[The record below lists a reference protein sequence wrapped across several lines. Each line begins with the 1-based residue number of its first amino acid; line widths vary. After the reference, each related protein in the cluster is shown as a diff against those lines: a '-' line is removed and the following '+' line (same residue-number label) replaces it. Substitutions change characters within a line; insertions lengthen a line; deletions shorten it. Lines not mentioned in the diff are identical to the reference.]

1 MKAVLKFNLPE
12 DSNEHFMA
20 VNGSAAFAAL
30 HEIESELRR
39 LDKYENKDVVDGKV
53 SIEFIR
59 DTVRDIISELNIRKD
74 GIL

>member
-20 VNGSAAFAAL
+20 INGSVAFSAL

-39 LDKYENKDVVDGKV
+39 LDKYDNEKVIDGKV